1 MKLARLLFPL
11 VLIAAM
17 LAAPEAFGA
26 KPKGATLH
34 GARPQNGAKVAEAC
48 FDIDCGDGTGTSCCG
63 SVDYCLG
70 YCDGFCGTD
79 PGTCQYVDD

>member
-11 VLIAAM
+11 ALIVSM

-26 KPKGATLH
+26 NPKGGTLH
-34 GARPQNGAKVAEAC
+34 SSRAKQGFGAADAC
-48 FDIDCGDGTGTSCCG
+48 YTIDCGDGTGTSCCG

-70 YCDGFCGTD
+70 YCDGFCGTA
-79 PGTCQYVDD
+79 PGTCQYVD